1 MLLQEALQH
10 AQSLGLERLD
20 VQMLM
25 LHAQQRSLHDRAWL
39 ALHASDYLNA
49 SALKAFEHFVQQRL
63 SGEPIGYIVG
73 QKEFYGLTLKVD
85 SRVLIPRPD
94 TETLVDWTL
103 QVLHDHKGAKV
114 LDLGTGSGA
123 IALALKSVRPDLQ
136 VHALD
141 FSVNALALAKTNAT
155 ELGLDIH
162 FSQGCWLENCTE
174 KFDVIVS
181 NPPYIEDNDPHLA
194 ALKHEPIQAL
204 TSGGDG
210 LDDIRTIIRQAPWH
224 LKKGGW
230 LLLEHGYNQAPAVCK
245 LLQHTGF
252 ECVKSHK
259 DLAGIERCS
268 GGNWPAVDQRIT

>member
-252 ECVKSHK
+252 ERVQSHK
-259 DLAGIERCS
+259 DLASIERCS